1 MPLASRT
8 RRLGDK
14 VATGASFDV
23 SISIQLA
30 RRGAFERVAF
40 AVLYAGLLLLIAPW
54 PTALAWLSAI
64 ILWEFVIAPQ
74 LDRVVVRLREPRG
87 PMLFAIINMVG
98 ACLYQ
103 CVTLLALVDGS
114 AVGLAIAATW
124 FNGSA
129 LTTFIHFNA
138 NRRPLVMTLA
148 PAIAASIIGPV
159 LAYGLSWPALI
170 VPALFGVAAL
180 SARRFSLD
188 HDTVLREL
196 ADRQVTLGDLER
208 KLSLAIEAS
217 GDGLFESDFVADTF
231 HASSAWSE
239 MLGYAPGE
247 LGDRIDWRAFVH
259 PGDQAVVEHDY
270 LAHFRGE
277 TPHTTS
283 ELRMRCK
290 DGGYKWVLSR
300 ARLVSRTADGAPW
313 KIVGTTI
320 DISAR
325 KALEQDLEAARDLA
339 EGANDAKSVFV
350 ANMSHEIRTPLNGV
364 IGIAGA
370 LAHTDLSPSQRE
382 MVSLIQSSG
391 QVLERML
398 SDILDQAKIEAGN
411 FQLQIS
417 TFDLRP
423 EIDAAASLMRARA
436 DEKGVVLR
444 VDYADSAQGAFE
456 GDAVRIRQIISNL
469 VSNAIKFT
477 VRGEVAIKV
486 TVADPGQ
493 DSAPSVVRIEV
504 SDSGIGFDAQ
514 TADQLFN
521 RFVQADGS
529 ISRRFGGT
537 GLGLAICKALV
548 ELMHGQISARSQ
560 PGAGSIFSVEIP
572 LARSVSIADYHRHLA
587 SSDLRGEAVRSVS
600 RLATTRILLAEDH
613 PVNQRVVQLILEST
627 GVELTIVDNGQEAI
641 DIFQPGR
648 FDLILMD
655 MQMPLMDGLAATRA
669 IRDKERGSNS
679 PPTPIAMF
687 TANAMDEHRALA
699 IAAGADHHI
708 SKPITPE
715 RLLAGIELALS
726 HDRQAEL
733 ILP

>member
-1 MPLASRT
+1 MALASRT

-14 VATGASFDV
+14 IATGAPFDIGV
-23 SISIQLA
+23 SIQLA
-30 RRGAFERVAF
+30 RRGALERIAF
-40 AVLYAGLLLLIAPW
+40 AILYAGLLLLIAPW

-64 ILWEFVIAPQ
+64 LLWEFVIAPQ
-74 LDRVVVRLREPRG
+74 MDRVVVKLQEPHG
-87 PMLFAIINMVG
+87 PLLFAIINMVG

-103 CVTLLALVDGS
+103 CVTLLALIDGS
-114 AVGLAIAATW
+114 AVGVAIAATW

-138 NRRPLVMTLA
+138 NRRLLVMTLA

-170 VPALFGVAAL
+170 VPALLGLAVL

-188 HDTVLREL
+188 HDAVLREL

-208 KLSLAIEAS
+208 KLSVAIEAS
-217 GDGLFESDFVADTF
+217 GDGLFESDFIADRF
-231 HASSAWSE
+231 HHSPTWSA

-259 PGDQAVVEHDY
+259 PDDQAMVEQDY
-270 LAHFRGE
+270 AAHFQGE

-290 DGGYKWVLSR
+290 DGAYKWILSR

-325 KALEQDLEAARDLA
+325 KALEHDLEAARDLA
-339 EGANDAKSVFV
+339 QGANSAKSVFV

-370 LAHTDLSPSQRE
+370 LARTDLSPGQRE

-411 FQLQIS
+411 FQLQIAP
-417 TFDLRP
+417 FDLR
-423 EIDAAASLMRARA
+423 EEVDAAASLMRARA

-444 VDYADSAQGAFE
+444 VDYADAAQGAFE

-469 VSNAIKFT
+469 ASNAIKFT
-477 VRGEVAIKV
+477 TVGEVAIKV
-486 TVADPGQ
+486 AVTDPGQ
-493 DSAPSVVRIEV
+493 GDGPSRVGIEV
-504 SDSGIGFDAQ
+504 IDSGIGFDAEA
-514 TADQLFN
+514 ADQLFN

-529 ISRRFGGT
+529 ISRQYGGT
-537 GLGLAICKALV
+537 GLGLAICKALID
-548 ELMHGQISARSQ
+548 LMGGEISARSQ
-560 PGAGSIFSVEIP
+560 AGVGSAFRVEIP
-572 LARSVSIADYHRHLA
+572 LARSVSITDHQRHRA
-587 SSDLRGEAVRSVS
+587 GSDPHGEAVQSAA
-600 RLATTRILLAEDH
+600 RLAETRILLAEDH
-613 PVNQRVVQLILEST
+613 PINQRVVQLILEST
-627 GVELTIVDNGQEAI
+627 GVELTIVDNGQEAL

-669 IRDKERGSNS
+669 IRDKERGSDS
-679 PPTPIAMF
+679 RPTPIAMF
-687 TANAMDEHRALA
+687 TANAMDEHHALA

-708 SKPITPE
+708 SKPITPQ
-715 RLLAGIELALS
+715 RLLAGIELALG
-726 HDRQAEL
+726 RCQQAEL
-733 ILP
+733 SLS

>member
-14 VATGASFDV
+14 IATGESFDV
-23 SISIQLA
+23 GISIQLA
-30 RRGAFERVAF
+30 RRGALDRVAF
-40 AVLYAGLLLLIAPW
+40 AVLYAGLSLLITPW
-54 PTALAWLSAI
+54 AEVLAWIVS
-64 ILWEFVIAPQ
+64 ILAWEFAIAPR
-74 LDRVVVRLREPRG
+74 LDQRMVKLREPRASSA
-87 PMLFAIINMVG
+87 FALANMVG
-98 ACLYQ
+98 AGLYQ
-103 CVTLLALVDGS
+103 CVTLSALMDGS
-114 AVGLAIAATW
+114 SIGVAIAATW
-124 FNGSA
+124 FGGSV

-138 NRRPLVMTLA
+138 NRRLLLATLF
-148 PAIAASIIGPV
+148 PAVTASVIGPAM
-159 LAYGLSWPALI
+159 AYGPSWQAAA
-170 VPALFGVAAL
+170 VPILFALFIL
-180 SARRFSLD
+180 SSRRFSLD
-188 HDTVLREL
+188 HDAVLREL

-231 HASSAWSE
+231 HASSTWSE
-239 MLGYAPGE
+239 MLGYTPGE

-259 PGDQAVVEHDY
+259 PGDQVVVERDY
-270 LAHFRGE
+270 LAHFAGE

-339 EGANDAKSVFV
+339 ESANDAKSVFV

-444 VDYADSAQGAFE
+444 VDYAGSAEGAFE

-486 TVADPGQ
+486 AVTDPGQ
-493 DSAPSVVRIEV
+493 DGAPSVVRIEV

-529 ISRRFGGT
+529 ISRQFGGT

-548 ELMHGQISARSQ
+548 EPMHGQISARSQ
-560 PGAGSIFSVEIP
+560 RGAGSIFTVEIP
-572 LARSVSIADYHRHLA
+572 LARSMSIADYHRHRA
-587 SSDLRGEAVRSVS
+587 SLDLRGEAVRSVS
-600 RLATTRILLAEDH
+600 HLATTRILLAEDH
-613 PVNQRVVQLILEST
+613 PVNQRVVQLILAST